1 MKGFRFP
8 DFRVQVFA
16 LLVGVMAGCS
26 EQDGGKLVVYA
37 AGPRNL
43 AEWLCS
49 EFEKETK
56 IPTALYSATTGE
68 IMGKLQAEEFHPRAD
83 VVLLASPVAM
93 EALKDLSM
101 LRPLPSDLPHAMEWM
116 DEDGFYAGTSATA
129 LGIAVRKD
137 QYDPALEWK
146 DLFGGKYHGRMIMP
160 SPSQSGSSG
169 EFVTAFHLL
178 AGEEFWSGMAAA
190 RREGLQISGPN
201 SQALTGL
208 ILQSHDAVLAAAD
221 YLVLK
226 AMEKGEAVKIHYPQ
240 SGVPVISRP
249 VAILSSS
256 RHPEAGEAFVR
267 FCFSRRAQERMA
279 EEHLLPADIRTPLS
293 AMRSGTVLPRP
304 WPMDAAKAKI
314 EQRSALRRFVY
325 EIEHRGGGNP

>member
-1 MKGFRFP
+1 MKRIRNFHF
-8 DFRVQVFA
+8 QIFA
-16 LLVGVMAGCS
+16 LFLAVMAGCS
-26 EQDGGKLVVYA
+26 DRDVGTLVVYA

-43 AEWLCS
+43 AEWLCG

-56 IPTALYSATTGE
+56 IPTVLYSATTGE

-93 EALKDLSM
+93 EALKDLGM
-101 LRPLPSDLPHAMEWM
+101 LRELPSDLSHGMQWFD
-116 DEDGFYAGTSATA
+116 DEGFYAGTSAAA

-137 QYDPALEWK
+137 QYDPELEWK
-146 DLFGGKYHGRMIMP
+146 DLFDGKYKGRMIMP
-160 SPSQSGSSG
+160 SPSQSGTSG

-178 AGEEFWSGMAAA
+178 VGEDFWSGMAAA
-190 RREGLQISGPN
+190 RRAGLQISGPN

-208 ILQSHDAVLAAAD
+208 ILQSHDAVLASAD
-221 YLVLK
+221 YLVMK
-226 AMEKGEAVKIHYPQ
+226 AIEKGEPLRIHYPA

-249 VAILSSS
+249 VAIMSSTPC
-256 RHPEAGEAFVR
+256 PEAAETFVR
-267 FCFSRRAQERMA
+267 FCFSQRAQERMA
-279 EEHLLPADIRTPLS
+279 AEHLLPADVKIPLS
-293 AMRSGTVLPRP
+293 AIRSQAILARP

-325 EIEHRGGGNP
+325 EIERGGGRVNR